1 MRITEVMARVR
12 ARFGEP
18 SPILVREL
26 LALFRTP
33 LFVRFLS
40 LATGGIALF
49 VLGVASASLG
59 ANNAPAEIGV
69 SIYETFFVLLL
80 LITGFVAPLHAA
92 TSITT
97 ERESSTYETLI
108 LSGMDP
114 ARIALGKFKGTLAAI
129 GLVVVAISPVVGIT
143 FLFGGVSPLEV
154 LLGFLAVAAVV
165 APGAAFGIATSSRFA
180 TTRSAIL
187 VTLVVS
193 FVFGPFMI
201 GPVFVFIG
209 MAGLGLG
216 GGLFDAVRWVSD
228 NLTDP
233 EVFATAILLPLSLSA
248 LVTSFFVCAA
258 VASLRP
264 MSEDRIS
271 PFKAWA
277 IACVVYAQAVIFA
290 FAVNDTGHGNSPETA
305 MFGTALVCAAI
316 ALIFMDDV
324 PLAPRTSRGA
334 RARGFARAGSL
345 FGPGLPG
352 TTRFALALLFVMC
365 GASVVT
371 LRVGLRVGAAVV
383 PWWYTHVTS
392 FAAVAT
398 FVLCA
403 SALMLG
409 GVLRT
414 VIPSGN
420 LVRALTVLTLFLA
433 SAIPMIGARI
443 IDPDVFSSRDV
454 PTVTLVTPIGPYAA
468 LEPALRDPRDIPA
481 FVGST
486 ALHAVFA
493 TLTGVALTT
502 RLRRV
507 ALAAS
512 ARRAEMVA
520 VIAARRASRE
530 GAP

>member
-1 MRITEVMARVR
+1 MSIANVFARMRTRL
-12 ARFGEP
+12 GEP

-59 ANNAPAEIGV
+59 ASSAPAEIGV

-80 LITGFVAPLHAA
+80 LVMGFVAPLHAA

-114 ARIALGKFKGTLAAI
+114 ARIAIGKFKGTLAAL

-154 LLGFLAVAAVV
+154 LLGFLAVAAIV
-165 APGAAFGIATSSRFA
+165 APGAAFGVATSARFA

-193 FVFGPFMI
+193 FVFAPFII
-201 GPVFVFIG
+201 GPLFAFIA
-209 MAGLGLG
+209 MAGLGVG

-233 EVFATAILLPLSLSA
+233 EVFATAVVLPLAVSA
-248 LVTSFFVCAA
+248 LVTSFFICAA
-258 VASLRP
+258 IASLRP
-264 MSEDRIS
+264 SSEDRIS
-271 PFKAWA
+271 PFKAWS
-277 IACVVYAQAVIFA
+277 IACVVYAQVVIFA
-290 FAVNDTGHGNSPETA
+290 FAVNDTGSGNSPEVA
-305 MFGTALVCAAI
+305 MVGTALLCAAI
-316 ALIFMDDV
+316 TLIFMDDV

-334 RARGFARAGSL
+334 RARGFARVGSL

-352 TTRFALALLFVMC
+352 TTRFALALLFVVC
-365 GASVVT
+365 GAGVVT
-371 LRVGLRVGAAVV
+371 LLVGLRVGAAVV
-383 PWWYTHVTS
+383 PWWYTHIAS
-392 FAAVAT
+392 FGAVAT
-398 FVLCA
+398 FVLSA

-420 LVRALTVLTLFLA
+420 LVRALTVLALFLA
-433 SAIPMIGARI
+433 CAIPMIGARI
-443 IDPDVFSSRDV
+443 LDPHVFSTVDV

-468 LEPALRDPRDIPA
+468 LEPALRRPRAIPA

-493 TLTGVALTT
+493 TFIGVVLAL

-512 ARRAEMVA
+512 TRRAEMVA
-520 VIAARRASRE
+520 VIAARRATRE